1 MAPSSATQRIIPVY
15 TIDLAVPPHLRYVK
29 LAEDFGEHM
38 RSLRYLLDSILDLL
52 FPLGAFRWS
61 VKLLAKM
68 SLRRL
73 HDEEETQEIKGI
85 SETAGVEI
93 YLLVIFNSLLD
104 YLLGCTSGAVRV
116 RSASGKGS
124 DGNSATNCSVRM
136 RMMHFRT
143 LDWGMDELRDLLV
156 VLEFVDSSS
165 ESPDRVIARSITYA
179 GFVGTLTAVRQNMSL
194 SMNFRPNHTCSTHAL
209 RRHQLLVILGRRKS
223 IASVFRSFI
232 LDGVYRS
239 REGHS
244 AGASA
249 DAPPKAQT
257 LLDQAKRLASE
268 RCAPCYIVLCDGREA
283 AVIEKDLS
291 EGSIRTSTEFLV
303 QTNHDVH
310 QAGSSNPDESA
321 GITLNMN
328 SAPLLGHDE
337 WIYESTHRMN
347 AVISKWQRHLKRNY
361 PSAATDPSG
370 SPEEDGR
377 LNGETAVP
385 TRDPSITE
393 ATLKNWLRSD
403 PVLNDCTHFQ
413 CILDPKTGR
422 IRWIGSQHDHPP
434 EAEQ

>member
-1 MAPSSATQRIIPVY
+1 MAPGSVPERILPAY

-29 LAEDFGEHM
+29 LAEDFGERM
-38 RSLRYLLDSILDLL
+38 RSLRYLLDNILDLL
-52 FPLGAFRWS
+52 FPLAAFRWS
-61 VKLLAKM
+61 VRLLAKM

-73 HDEEETQEIKGI
+73 YDKEETQEIKGI
-85 SETAGVEI
+85 SETAGVEM
-93 YLLVIFNSLLD
+93 YLLVVFNSLLD

-124 DGNSATNCSVRM
+124 EGNGTTNYSVRM

-143 LDWGMDELRDLLV
+143 LDWGMDELREMLV

-194 SMNFRPNHTCSTHAL
+194 SMNFRPNHTCSTNAL
-209 RRHQLLVILGRRKS
+209 RRHQLLVLLGRRKS
-223 IASVFRSFI
+223 IASVLRSFI
-232 LDGVYRS
+232 LDGVSRS
-239 REGHS
+239 QEGRS

-249 DAPPKAQT
+249 DVPPGAQT
-257 LLDQAKRLASE
+257 LVNQAKRLASE

-283 AVIEKDLS
+283 AVIEKDLF

-310 QAGSSNPDESA
+310 HAGSSNPDESA

-337 WIYESTHRMN
+337 WIYESTHRMT
-347 AVISKWQRHLKRNY
+347 AVVSKWQRHLKKNY
-361 PSAATDPSG
+361 PAAAADSCG
-370 SPEEDGR
+370 SPEEDGH
-377 LNGETAVP
+377 LNGETVVP
-385 TRDPSITE
+385 ARDPSITE
-393 ATLKNWLRSD
+393 ATLKSWLRSD
-403 PVLNDCTHFQ
+403 PVLNECTHFQ
-413 CILDPKTGR
+413 CILDPKTGK
-422 IRWIGSQHDHPP
+422 IRWIESLLDNSP

>member
-1 MAPSSATQRIIPVY
+1 MAPSSVPERILPTY
-15 TIDLAVPPHLRYVK
+15 TIDLAIPPHLRYVK
-29 LAEDFGEHM
+29 LAEDFGERM
-38 RSLRYLLDSILDLL
+38 RSLRCLLDKILDLL
-52 FPLGAFRWS
+52 FPMAAFRWS
-61 VKLLAKM
+61 MKLLAKT

-73 HDEEETQEIKGI
+73 YDDEETQEIKGI
-85 SETAGVEI
+85 SKTTGVEI
-93 YLLVIFNSLLD
+93 YLLVALNSLLD
-104 YLLGCTSGAVRV
+104 YLLGCTSGAVRA
-116 RSASGKGS
+116 RPASGKDS
-124 DGNSATNCSVRM
+124 DGKGATNHSVHM

-194 SMNFRPNHTCSTHAL
+194 SMNFRPNHTCSTYAL
-209 RRHQLLVILGRRKS
+209 RRHQLLVLLGRRKS

-232 LDGVYRS
+232 LDGVSRS
-239 REGHS
+239 QEGYS

-257 LLDQAKRLASE
+257 LVDQAKQLASE

-283 AVIEKDLS
+283 AVIEKDLL

-310 QAGSSNPDESA
+310 RAGSSNPDESA

-337 WIYESTHRMN
+337 WIYESTHRMD
-347 AVISKWQRHLKRNY
+347 AVVSKWQRHLKMNY
-361 PSAATDPSG
+361 PTAAADRSG

-377 LNGETAVP
+377 LHGEAAVP
-385 TRDPSITE
+385 ARDPSITE
-393 ATLKNWLRSD
+393 GTLKRWLRSD
-403 PVLNDCTHFQ
+403 PVLNECTHFQ

-422 IRWIGSQHDHPP
+422 IRWIESLLNNSPV
-434 EAEQ
+434 EEQ